1 VPPEDESP
9 DVARMVDILW
19 GAEQNRDQRRRPEL
33 SIDAIVDAA
42 IRVADAE
49 GLDAVSMQRVAGVLG
64 YTPMALY
71 RYIPGKAQLV
81 DVMYD
86 VAGGL
91 PPDLSAAGREWRGAI
106 EQWANALWDV
116 YQRHPWMLRVQTR
129 TAPIGPNGLAWFE
142 ALLQPLSLT
151 GIAHGDMVAV
161 AMFISSAVRDLARIA
176 NELVPM
182 GLGYASVLER
192 ILDGDRFPTLAAMIA
207 AGSFDADPDRGVKS
221 AVEYGLSRLLDGIE
235 NATAIKKPKT
245 TRRESR

>member
-1 VPPEDESP
+1 
-9 DVARMVDILW
+9 MVDILW
-19 GAEQNRDQRRRPEL
+19 GVNRNRDQRRRPEL

-42 IRVADAE
+42 ISVADAE
-49 GLDAVSMQRVAGVLG
+49 GLEAVSMQRVAGELG

-71 RYIPGKAQLV
+71 RYIPGKAQLI
-81 DVMYD
+81 DVMSD

-91 PPDLSAAGREWRGAI
+91 PPDQSAAGRDWRGAI
-106 EQWANALWDV
+106 EQWADALWDV

-142 ALLQPLSLT
+142 ALLQALSRT

-161 AMFISSAVRDLARIA
+161 AMFISSAIRDLARIA

-182 GLGYASVLER
+182 GLGYASVLQR
-192 ILDGDRFPTLAAMIA
+192 ILDGGRFPTLAAMIA
-207 AGSFDADPDRGVKS
+207 AGSFEEDPDRGVKP

-235 NATAIKKPKT
+235 NVSAAKKARKT
-245 TRRESR
+245 RKESR